1 MAVTIDEALRRGE
14 EAWSD
19 EDPEEALTW
28 ADRALAMDPDHP
40 GALDLKANALAELG
54 ELEDAAEVLDRLIE
68 LEPKN
73 ALHHV
78 AAADVRIRGADDD
91 RELLEDALA
100 LLDRA
105 QALARGDLELA
116 PEIALLKGL
125 ALNQLGENAEALRE
139 FDRVLAEDPEHPEA
153 RLERALALFEL
164 GRFDEATRALEAITR
179 DHPDEPWA
187 FHYLG
192 LVAERKGR
200 DPQPHFAKAR
210 AIDPEGFPPPVH
222 LSAEA
227 FDAAVAEAI
236 DQLPEH
242 SRPALDNTVIA
253 VEPLP
258 SDDDVKEG
266 LSPTILGVFQGTPL
280 DARSPTEA
288 AHHQTARIA
297 LFQKNLERFARTRE
311 ELIEEIRITV
321 LHEVGHLLGLDE
333 DELYDRGL
341 D

>member
-1 MAVTIDEALRRGE
+1 MALTADEALLRGE

-19 EDPEEALTW
+19 GDAEEALAW
-28 ADRALAMDPDHP
+28 AERALSLEPRHA
-40 GALDLKANALAELG
+40 GALDLKATALAELG
-54 ELEDAAEVLDRLIE
+54 EWDEAMALFDHLAG

-73 ALHHV
+73 PLHLL
-78 AAADVRIRGADDD
+78 AAADVRIRAADDD
-91 RELLEDALA
+91 RELLEEALELLERARALAKGDPEVAAELA
-100 LLDRA
+100 LL
-105 QALARGDLELA
+105 RG
-116 PEIALLKGL
+116 IV
-125 ALNQLGENAEALRE
+125 LNQLGDSEAALRE
-139 FDRVLAEDPEHPEA
+139 LDRVLAGDPEHPEA

-164 GRFDEATRALEAITR
+164 GRFDEAAGALEAITR

-192 LVAERKGR
+192 LIAERRGK
-200 DPQPHFAKAR
+200 DPQPLFAKAR
-210 AIDPEGFPPPVH
+210 ALDPEGFPPPVQ
-222 LSAEA
+222 LTPEA

-236 DQLPEH
+236 DSLPEH
-242 SRPALDNTVIA
+242 ARPALDNAVIA
-253 VEPLP
+253 VEPIP

-266 LSPTILGVFQGTPL
+266 LSPTSLGVFQGTPL
-280 DARSPTEA
+280 DERSPVEA

-311 ELIEEIRITV
+311 ELVEEIRVTV

-333 DELYDRGL
+333 DELFERGL

>member
-14 EAWSD
+14 EALSD
-19 EDPEEALTW
+19 GDADEALAW
-28 ADRALAMDPDHP
+28 ADRALALDADQPD
-40 GALDLKANALAELG
+40 ALDLKANALAELG
-54 ELEDAAEVLDRLIE
+54 ELEDAAEVFDRLIE
-68 LEPKN
+68 LEPKDP
-73 ALHHV
+73 LPLI

-105 QALARGDLELA
+105 QSLARGDDELL
-116 PEIALLKGL
+116 PEVALLKGI
-125 ALNQLGENAEALRE
+125 ALNQLGDCAEALHE
-139 FDRVLAEDPEHPEA
+139 LDRVLDADPEHPEA

-164 GRFDEATRALEAITR
+164 GRLDEANKALEDLTR

-192 LVAERKGR
+192 LIAERRGR
-200 DPQPHFAKAR
+200 DPQPLFAKAR
-210 AIDPEGFPPPVH
+210 AIDPEGFPPPVQ
-222 LSAEA
+222 LSASE

-236 DQLPEH
+236 DRLPEH
-242 SRPALDNTVIA
+242 ARPALDNTVIA

-280 DARSPTEA
+280 DERSPLEA

-297 LFQKNLERFARTRE
+297 LFQKNLERFARTRD
-311 ELIEEIRITV
+311 ELVEEIRVTV

>member
-1 MAVTIDEALRRGE
+1 MSVTIDEALRRGE
-14 EAWSD
+14 AALSD
-19 EDPEEALTW
+19 EDPEEALAW
-28 ADRALAMDPDHP
+28 AERALAMAPSHP

-54 ELEDAAEVLDRLIE
+54 DFEAAARVLDRLIE

-73 ALHHV
+73 ALHHIS
-78 AAADVRIRGADDD
+78 AADVRIRGADDD
-91 RELLEDALA
+91 RELLEEALA

-105 QALARGDLELA
+105 RRLARNDAELA

-125 ALNQLGENAEALRE
+125 ALNQLGENALALRE
-139 FDRVLAEDPEHPEA
+139 FDRVLAGDPEHPEA
-153 RLERALALFEL
+153 RLERAIALFEL
-164 GRFDEATRALEAITR
+164 GRFDEAEGALEALTR

-192 LVAERKGR
+192 LVAERRGR
-200 DPQPHFAKAR
+200 DPEPFFAR
-210 AIDPEGFPPPVH
+210 ARALDPESFPAPVH

-227 FDAAVAEAI
+227 FDAAVAEALAR
-236 DQLPEH
+236 LPEH
-242 SRPALDNTVIA
+242 ARPALDNAVVA

-266 LSPTILGVFQGTPL
+266 LSPTSLGVFQGTPL
-280 DARSPTEA
+280 DERSPIEA

-333 DELYDRGL
+333 HELYERGL

>member
-14 EAWSD
+14 DAWSD
-19 EDPEEALTW
+19 GDPDEALAW
-28 ADRALAMDPDHP
+28 ADRALALDPDHP

-54 ELEDAAEVLDRLIE
+54 ELEDAAQVLDRLIE
-68 LEPKN
+68 LEPKSP
-73 ALHHV
+73 LHLV

-91 RELLEDALA
+91 RDLLEDALA

-105 QALARGDLELA
+105 HALARGDAELA
-116 PEIALLKGL
+116 PEIALLEGL
-125 ALNQLGENAEALRE
+125 ALNQLGENAEALRA
-139 FDRVLAEDPEHPEA
+139 FDRVLAADPEHPEA

-164 GRFDEATRALEAITR
+164 GRFDEAARALEAITR
-179 DHPDEPWA
+179 EHPDEPWA

-192 LVAERKGR
+192 LVAERRGQ
-200 DPQPHFAKAR
+200 DPRPHFAKAR
-210 AIDPEGFPPPVH
+210 ALDPQGFPPPVQ

-236 DQLPEH
+236 DRLPAH
-242 SRPALDNTVIA
+242 ARPALDNAVIA

-280 DARSPTEA
+280 DARSPTDA